1 MMRAMPDW
9 VADAVFYQIFPDRFA
24 RSGQVH
30 VPGPLEPWDAP
41 PTQHGY
47 KGGDLF
53 GVVERL
59 DHLEALGVTALYLT
73 PIFQSASNHR
83 YHTHDYFAV
92 DPMLGGDAAFD
103 ALIEAAHARGM
114 RVVLDAVLNHASRGF
129 FPFHDVL
136 ENGDASPYA
145 GWFHVERHPLAP
157 YGPGRPGYACWR
169 GIPAL
174 PKLNTENPEVC
185 AFLRSV
191 LTHWAE
197 RGIDGWR
204 FDTPEEIVTPGFW
217 ESVREAVKAVD
228 PELYLVGEIW
238 TDAAD
243 WLGGRFDG
251 TMSYWLG
258 GHTLV
263 YASGGGFRF
272 EITKHEYPLVRE
284 PVDAVAYGDH
294 VEAVLA
300 RYTPEQMQSNLSLY
314 GSHDTARALSM
325 LGGDRDAMKLA
336 TMLLFTLP
344 GAPCVYAGDEIGM
357 EGLDDPGCRAGFV
370 WDEARWDRELWET
383 FRALIALR
391 RAHVSTRRGRFR
403 RLTREGDVFA
413 FVMEHDDERI
423 LVAANATGAPAS
435 APIDARGER
444 LFGEGALEDG
454 ALRLPARGGAVW
466 ALDQSTTIAGDSP

>member
-24 RSGQVH
+24 RSGRVH
-30 VPGPLEPWDAP
+30 VPGPLEAWDAP

-59 DHLEALGVTALYLT
+59 DHLEALGVNALYLT

-83 YHTHDYFAV
+83 YHTHDYFTV

-103 ALIEAAHARGM
+103 ALIEAAHDRGM
-114 RVVLDAVLNHASRGF
+114 KVVLDAVLNHASRGF

-136 ENGDASPYA
+136 ENGEASPYFD
-145 GWFHVERHPLAP
+145 WFHVERLPLRP
-157 YGPGRPGYACWR
+157 YGPGEPGYACWR

-174 PKLNTENPEVC
+174 PKLNTENAEVN
-185 AFLRSV
+185 AFLISV
-191 LTHWAE
+191 LRHWAE

-217 ESVREAVKAVD
+217 EAVRDAVKAVD
-228 PELYLVGEIW
+228 EELYLVGEIW
-238 TDAAD
+238 TDAAP
-243 WLGGRFDG
+243 WLGPRFDG

-263 YASGGGFRF
+263 YASGGAFRF

-284 PVDAVAYGDH
+284 PVDAVAFGDH
-294 VEAVLA
+294 VEAVMT
-300 RYTPEQMQSNLSLY
+300 RYTPAQQQANLSLY
-314 GSHDTARALSM
+314 GSHDTARALTM
-325 LGGDRDAMKLA
+325 LAGDREAMKLA

-370 WDEARWDRELWET
+370 WDEARWDQDLLET
-383 FRALIALR
+383 FRALIRLR
-391 RAHVSTRRGRFR
+391 REHVATRRGRFR
-403 RLTREGDVFA
+403 RLTRSGDVFA
-413 FVMEHDDERI
+413 FVMEHEDETL
-423 LVAANATGAPAS
+423 LVATNATGEAAS
-435 APIDARGER
+435 AALGLDGARS
-444 LFGEGALEDG
+444 FGDG
-454 ALRLPARGGAVW
+454 ALVAGTLTLPARTGAVF
-466 ALDQSTTIAGDSP
+466 SIAR